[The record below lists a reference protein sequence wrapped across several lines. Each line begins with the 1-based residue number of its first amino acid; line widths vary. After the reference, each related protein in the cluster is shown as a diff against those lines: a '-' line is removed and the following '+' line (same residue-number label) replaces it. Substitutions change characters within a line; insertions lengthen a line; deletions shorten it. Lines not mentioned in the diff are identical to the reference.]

1 MARHRRP
8 AHLCA
13 PVIQWGSI
21 PKCKHEK
28 PMRAGD
34 WSCGE
39 CGAVNYARRQQCY
52 VCDHKPAC
60 KRRCGF
66 DADAKLESC
75 EIRPGDWQCITC
87 GSLCFARRLP
97 HWNRHPDN
105 LCDQLRLSRLQLV
118 LWVRTVDPAIHDAP
132 DTLHRNALVLYDS
145 LALVAQLLKFVVGVK
160 VVDMRAV
167 GAVER
172 RGISA
177 GSL

>member
-1 MARHRRP
+1 MRAGWRSGTSDIGGGGAFGGGFAVFLERPSRMARHRRP

-13 PVIQWGSI
+13 PVIQWGSM

-60 KRRCGF
+60 KSRCGF

-87 GSLCFARRLP
+87 GSLCFARRNKCF
-97 HWNRHPDN
+97 HCHESRHG
-105 LCDQLRLSRLQLV
+105 
-118 LWVRTVDPAIHDAP
+118 IE
-132 DTLHRNALVLYDS
+132 ALITFS
-145 LALVAQLLKFVVGVK
+145 PQLLWPG
-160 VVDMRAV
+160 DWLCSECGYHNYNGRSRCHCCRH
-167 GAVER
+167 R
-172 RGISA
+172 RG
-177 GSL
+177 